1 MRVRVRSE
9 ECSLVHVN
17 IEVCL
22 IHYLFSNQ
30 LLNHILQSD
39 DSHQLGLGGE
49 GRV

>member
-1 MRVRVRSE
+1 M
-9 ECSLVHVN
+9 HVN

-39 DSHQLGLGGE
+39 DSHQLGLGGGGGGGGE
-49 GRV
+49 GLTLR